1 LAKKTLKLVGETN
14 AELVISPPRP
24 LGKHGMQLWTAV
36 HRQYDVGDAA
46 GIEMLCQAA
55 QSLDRAEACA
65 ALIAEQGELIHTR
78 NGPKENP
85 LCKIELG
92 CRSFVVRTLAR
103 LGLDCEP
110 IGRVG
115 RPTAPWGMR

>member
-36 HRQYDVGDAA
+36 HRQYDVG
-46 GIEMLCQAA
+46 E
-55 QSLDRAEACA
+55 CA

-78 NGPKENP
+78 NGPKR
-85 LCKIELG
+85 I
-92 CRSFVVRTLAR
+92 RSVRSS
-103 LGLDCEP
+103 
-110 IGRVG
+110 
-115 RPTAPWGMR
+115 